1 MLLAPL
7 TMVGGGA
14 AMAMPHD
21 MATEAGM
28 DHCAGMDEPSKDQP
42 RGDIECMMACAAIPP
57 LASRF
62 EARLMASAPL
72 PRAFVA
78 TEARGLDPAAETP
91 PPRSPCSES
100 PQQNLFRRFIH

>member
-42 RGDIECMMACAAIPP
+42 RGDIECMMACEAIPP

-62 EARLMASAPL
+62 EARLKASAPL

-78 TEARGLDPAAETP
+78 TEARRPHPDAAP
-91 PPRSPCSES
+91 PPPPTSPHA
-100 PQQNLFRRFIH
+100 PPH